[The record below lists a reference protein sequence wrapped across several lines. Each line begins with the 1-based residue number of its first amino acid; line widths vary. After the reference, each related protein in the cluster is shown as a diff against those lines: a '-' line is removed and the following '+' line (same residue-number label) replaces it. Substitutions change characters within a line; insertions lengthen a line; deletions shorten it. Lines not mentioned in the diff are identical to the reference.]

1 MWRILRIDAVRG
13 CCGYQFFD
21 SYEYTRGKGRGVV
34 WDVTV
39 LVDVIVNVPT
49 AGEKRF
55 EEGVEVAGGMGTGG
69 WPRIREMMTRVVSG
83 EWWEC
88 GRFRKR
94 EKAVSGACVCSVS
107 GALLPSV

>member
-1 MWRILRIDAVRG
+1 
-13 CCGYQFFD
+13 
-21 SYEYTRGKGRGVV
+21 
-34 WDVTV
+34 

-83 EWWEC
+83 EW
-88 GRFRKR
+88 
-94 EKAVSGACVCSVS
+94 
-107 GALLPSV
+107 